1 MSKKLSLIFV
11 VMLVSAAIL
20 SACAGQTAATAPA
33 AANSTGSDA
42 PAVAEDTLSGN
53 ITISGAFALY
63 PMMTRWAEEFQ
74 KIHPNVT
81 FDISGGGA
89 GKGMTDALSG
99 AVDIGMVSRSVT
111 DEEIAQGAYTIPVVK
126 DAVFPVINAQNPVA
140 EKLMAQGIT
149 QEMFVKIFVTAEVTT
164 WGEVVGDPSNTDELH
179 VYTRSDSCG
188 AADIWAKFL
197 GGKQDDLQGIGV
209 DGDPGLLQAV
219 ISDPLGIGYN
229 NLGYAFD
236 LTTGGITEGAAIV
249 PIDNNADGIA
259 NDDEIADS
267 LTKAVELIKTEKY
280 PMPPARV
287 ENLVTNGKP
296 SELIAEFIAWILTD
310 GQQFVSEAG
319 YVQLSEE
326 QLSTSLGLVK

>member
-1 MSKKLSLIFV
+1 MNKKLSLFLAILF
-11 VMLVSAAIL
+11 LSATIL
-20 SACAGQTAATAPA
+20 SACSNQASTAAPA
-33 AANSTGSDA
+33 AATAGATDA
-42 PAVAEDTLSGN
+42 ADSDTLSGN

-63 PMMTRWAEEFQ
+63 PMMTRWAEEYQ

-81 FDISGGGA
+81 FDVSGGGA

-111 DEEIAQGAYTIPVVK
+111 DEETAQGAYTIPVVK
-126 DAVFPVINAQNPVA
+126 DAVFPVVNAQNPVA
-140 EKLMAQGIT
+140 DKLKAQGIN

-164 WGEVVGDPSNTDELH
+164 WGEVVGDPSITDEIH

-219 ISDPLGIGYN
+219 ITDPLGIGYN

-236 LTTGGITEGAAIV
+236 LTTGLFTEGALIV
-249 PIDNNADGIA
+249 PIDINNDGVA
-259 NDDEIADS
+259 NEDEVADS
-267 LTKAVELIKTEKY
+267 LEKAVELIKAEKY
-280 PMPPARV
+280 PEPPARV

-296 SELIAEFIAWILTD
+296 TGLVADFINWILTD
-310 GQQFVSEAG
+310 GQQYVSEAG
-319 YVQLSEE
+319 YVQLPED
-326 QLSTSLGLVK
+326 QLNTSLGLLK

>member
-1 MSKKLSLIFV
+1 MSKKLSLVLVILFV
-11 VMLVSAAIL
+11 SVTLL
-20 SACAGQTAATAPA
+20 SACAQQTETVAPTAASAAGTEAPVVD
-33 AANSTGSDA
+33 S
-42 PAVAEDTLSGN
+42 LSGN

-63 PMMTRWAEEFQ
+63 PMMTRWAEEYQ

-99 AVDIGMVSRSVT
+99 AVDIGMVSRSVS
-111 DEEIAQGAYTIPVVK
+111 DEETAQGAYTIPVVK
-126 DAVFPVINAQNPVA
+126 DAVFPVINVQNPVA
-140 EKLMAQGIT
+140 DKLAAQGIT
-149 QEMFVKIFVTAEVTT
+149 QEMFVKIFVTNEVTT
-164 WGEVVGDPSNTDELH
+164 WGEVVGDATNTDEIH

-236 LTTGGITEGAAIV
+236 LTTGLYTEGAMIV
-249 PIDNNADGIA
+249 PIDINSDGVA

-267 LTKAVELIKTEKY
+267 LTKAVDLIKTEKY
-280 PMPPARV
+280 PAPPARV
-287 ENLVTNGKP
+287 ENLVTFGKP
-296 SELIAEFIAWILTD
+296 SGLVADFITWILTD
-310 GQQFVSEAG
+310 GQLFVSEAG
-319 YVQLSEE
+319 YVQLTED
-326 QLSTSLGLVK
+326 QLSTSLGLVQ

>member
-1 MSKKLSLIFV
+1 MNKKLSLFF
-11 VMLVSAAIL
+11 AIMFLSVTVL
-20 SACAGQTAATAPA
+20 SACANQSATEIPAATNAAATEAATA
-33 AANSTGSDA
+33 
-42 PAVAEDTLSGN
+42 DTLSGN

-63 PMMTRWAEEFQ
+63 PMMTRWAEEYQ

-81 FDISGGGA
+81 FDVSGGGA

-111 DEEIAQGAYTIPVVK
+111 DEETAQGAYTIPVVK
-126 DAVFPVINAQNPVA
+126 DAVFPVVNAANPVA
-140 EKLMAQGIT
+140 DKLKATGIT
-149 QEMFVKIFVTAEVTT
+149 QAMFVKIFVTGEVTT
-164 WGEVVGDPSNTDELH
+164 WGEVVGDPTITDEIH

-219 ISDPLGIGYN
+219 IADPLGIGYN

-236 LTTGGITEGAAIV
+236 LTTGLTTEGALIV
-249 PIDNNADGIA
+249 PIDINNDGVA

-267 LTKAVELIKTEKY
+267 LEKAVELIKSEKY
-280 PMPPARV
+280 PQPPARV

-296 SELIAEFIAWILTD
+296 TGLVADFIYWILTD

-319 YVQLSEE
+319 YVQLTND
-326 QLSTSLGLVK
+326 QLNTSMGLVK